1 MSNHIFKSL
10 SLSKKINQEIYLAN
24 ETINPTGSH
33 KDRSFSVWIA
43 KEVASG
49 AEGFV
54 ISSSGNAAAAA
65 AYWCNKFKR
74 SLEIFVSEKIK
85 KEKLRKI
92 VSFCHPRIHQSVKQA
107 HQNLGI
113 IKIHLV
119 KKPIFEAFQLAKKS
133 GFVFLRA
140 SISPQALVG
149 YQSLAEEIDI
159 TIPNLGS
166 IFIPASSGT
175 LVVGLYQY
183 LKSKPQFHVV
193 QTTMVNT
200 LVKDFDQNYTLE
212 SMSTADAVVDVVG
225 HRKPEVVEIIKNS
238 HGFGWTISN
247 QELKLA
253 QDELKPMNINCSAT
267 SALGLAGLLKAKQKK
282 FKTQEPILI
291 IIT

>member
-1 MSNHIFKSL
+1 MSNYIFKSL
-10 SLSKKINQEIYLAN
+10 LLSKKNNQEIYLVN

-49 AEGFV
+49 ATGFA

-65 AYWCNKFKR
+65 AYWCNKLKR
-74 SLEIFVSEKIK
+74 PLEIFISEKIK

-92 VSFCHPRIHQSVKQA
+92 VSFCHPIIKHSTKQIN
-107 HQNLGI
+107 QNFGI

-119 KKPIFEAFQLAKKS
+119 KKPIFEAFQMAKKK

-140 SISPQALVG
+140 SISTQALVG
-149 YQSLAEEIDI
+149 YQSLAEEIN
-159 TIPNLGS
+159 TALPNLGS

-175 LVVGLYQY
+175 LVAGLYQY

-193 QTTMVNT
+193 QTTVVNT
-200 LVKDFDQNYTLE
+200 LVKDFDQYYTKE
-212 SMSTADAVVDVVG
+212 SKSTADAVVDVVG
-225 HRKPEVVEIIKNS
+225 HRKKEVVEIIKS
-238 HGFGWTISN
+238 SRGFGWTISN

-253 QDELKPMNINCSAT
+253 QDELNEINVYCSAT
-267 SALGLAGLLKAKQKK
+267 SALGLAGLLKARQEK
-282 FKTQEPILI
+282 FKIKEPLLI